1 MVMEDKTIYKEKL
14 KPLRQERT
22 ALVEHTREQIKTNNK
37 LFKKIKSQIKDQAM
51 TIPQIS
57 AAIEEPSSTVL
68 VYVAGL
74 KKFGLVVE
82 KEKDGDYFKYQLSS
96 TD

>member
-14 KPLRQERT
+14 KSLRQERT

>member
-1 MVMEDKTIYKEKL
+1 MEDKTIYKEKL
-14 KPLRQERT
+14 KSLRQERT